1 MVPFPNSCWK
11 CLCYPL
17 HFVVRQELERQSE
30 ITWHSYR
37 PQLSCGKVM
46 FSQVSVIL
54 FTAGG
59 GGMCGRGVCMAGG
72 HVWQRSMHGGCMAGG
87 IYGGEDVWQGCVC
100 GRGACVVGACMARGA
115 CVAGETA
122 TAADGTHPTGM
133 HSSLHINFCRTY
145 TRGNR

>member
-30 ITWHSYR
+30 ITWHFYR
-37 PQLSCGKVM
+37 PQRSCGKVM

-59 GGMCGRGVCMAGG
+59 MCGRGM
-72 HVWQRSMHGGCMAGG
+72 
-87 IYGGEDVWQGCVC
+87 
-100 GRGACVVGACMARGA
+100 CMARGA
-115 CVAGETA
+115 CVAEGHA
-122 TAADGTHPTGM
+122 
-133 HSSLHINFCRTY
+133 
-145 TRGNR
+145 